1 MPRPRTSTIE
11 VTINQ
16 PCGRLVGPP
25 GWSRPR
31 AASLGLSDH
40 ELWLVWRGRGWMSD
54 GRTRRTLGP
63 GSLVWMRP
71 GGIYDAG
78 QDPEAPL
85 GFTFIHFTPH
95 TRPGIRPPDE
105 HLGPVDLA
113 TVEPIMRRIVQ
124 LIARSDRRDWGQPA
138 NAPDAA
144 TRLLEG
150 LLLDLIEPTTG
161 GPINPES
168 TLARVRRLGDELR
181 IDPIAAPPIADLA
194 QELHITAAHFSRLF
208 KEAHGQSPQQFL
220 IEARLDRARYLLRD
234 TDMPV
239 SDIADALA
247 YPDPFT
253 FSKQFKRFAGQSPRA
268 YRNAARG

>member
-1 MPRPRTSTIE
+1 MPLPATSTLRA
-11 VTINQ
+11 TINH
-16 PCGRLVGPP
+16 PCGRLIGPP

-31 AASLGLSDH
+31 SASSGLTDH

-54 GRTRRTLGP
+54 GTTRRTLGP

-78 QDPEAPL
+78 QDAKAPL
-85 GFTFIHFTPH
+85 GFTYIHFSPH
-95 TRPGIRPPDE
+95 GIRPPAE
-105 HLGPVDLA
+105 HLGPVDLG

-124 LIARSDRRDWGQPA
+124 LLPRSDGRDWGKPA
-138 NAPDAA
+138 KAPVAA

-150 LLLDLIEPTTG
+150 LLLDLCHATAPAHHDPG
-161 GPINPES
+161 S
-168 TLARVRRLGDELR
+168 TLARVRRLGEDLR
-181 IDPIAAPPIADLA
+181 IDPIAPPPIADLA
-194 QELHITAAHFSRLF
+194 DQLGVSPAHFSRLF
-208 KEAHGQSPQQFL
+208 KQAHGQSPQQFL

-239 SDIADALA
+239 SDIAQALG

-253 FSKQFKRFAGQSPRA
+253 FSKQFKRFSGQPPRA
-268 YRNAARG
+268 YRNAART